1 MLKKWKTLL
10 TTARV
15 KKTIHAAIIPS
26 KEVFGKKKK
35 KKTASFWNI
44 QQKKFVS
51 KEVALQMFQ
60 KKNYPEN
67 VVAPL
72 EK

>member
-1 MLKKWKTLL
+1 MENPSYNSSSEKKLFMLQLFRLQKFLEKK
-10 TTARV
+10 
-15 KKTIHAAIIPS
+15 
-26 KEVFGKKKK
+26 EK
-35 KKTASFWNI
+35 KKTVNFWNI